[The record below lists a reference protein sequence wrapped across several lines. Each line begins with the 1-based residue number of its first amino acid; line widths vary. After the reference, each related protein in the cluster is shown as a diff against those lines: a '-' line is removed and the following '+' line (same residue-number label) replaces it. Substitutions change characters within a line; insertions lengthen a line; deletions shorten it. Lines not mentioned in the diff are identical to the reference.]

1 MTHTATNVGGNKW
14 LVAVDFT
21 DEGVNASA
29 SNHVIGTKEQAEAYA
44 VTLAR
49 DFRENHMELFPLPPV
64 EEHDHMM
71 EGM

>member
-1 MTHTATNVGGNKW
+1 
-14 LVAVDFT
+14 
-21 DEGVNASA
+21 VNASA